1 MEAYHSVHVNLTHL
15 LNEFDSRAL
24 SVLLVK
30 LSIGNDMFVGELSN
44 SFLKSTVT
52 VLVVR

>member
-1 MEAYHSVHVNLTHL
+1 VDLAHL
-15 LNEFDSRAL
+15 LDEFDSRTL

-44 SFLKSTVT
+44 SLLKGTMT